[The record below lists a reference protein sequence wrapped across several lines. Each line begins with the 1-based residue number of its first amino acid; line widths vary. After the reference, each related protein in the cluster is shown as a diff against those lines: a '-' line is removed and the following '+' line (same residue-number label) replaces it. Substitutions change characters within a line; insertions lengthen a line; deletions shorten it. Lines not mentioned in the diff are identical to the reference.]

1 MSDPPA
7 TEKVVETTAETTA
20 ETATKAKKIKGNVAA
35 EKTHTVTN
43 TLGDTGRV
51 QFALIAGLLGA
62 WSWQLLPG
70 HVTLIMDTNRWAQLV
85 VLYIVCVTSLSYF
98 GNTTKWWAILLK
110 SLGAMVAFLLISKQ
124 HIYSFSATVALLA
137 AIAFLKNSHER
148 QVKEAE
154 DLLNTAE
161 AEKETDKKMS
171 SLKKAEQRT
180 KSAQGVST
188 AITVVTIITT
198 VLACVGVG
206 QYGYKKYTAYGQ
218 SEDAL
223 QFMFKFLFEKGSKG
237 SQSTSPILQ
246 RSQSAPAADLSRDPL
261 SWDVLDRSNSAPIET
276 TWYNT
281 NQMQK

>member
-1 MSDPPA
+1 MSDPQTPEEKTA
-7 TEKVVETTAETTA
+7 AEKVAKNIAEAAAKT
-20 ETATKAKKIKGNVAA
+20 KKIKGNVDA

-43 TLGDTGRV
+43 TLGDTGSV

-98 GNTTKWWAILLK
+98 GNATEWWVILLK

-148 QVKEAE
+148 QVKDAE
-154 DLLNTAE
+154 DLLKAAE

-171 SLKKAEQRT
+171 GLKKADQKT

-188 AITVVTIITT
+188 AITVVTIVTT
-198 VLACVGVG
+198 VLVCVGVA
-206 QYGYKKYTAYGQ
+206 QYGFKKYKAYGQ

-237 SQSTSPILQ
+237 SQSTTPILQ
-246 RSQSAPAADLSRDPL
+246 RSQSAPPDLSRDPM
-261 SWDVLDRSNSAPIET
+261 SWNVLDRSNSAPEVF
-276 TWYNT
+276 YKT
-281 NQMQK
+281 NPMQK

>member
-70 HVTLIMDTNRWAQLV
+70 HITLVMDTNRWAQLI

-98 GNTTKWWAILLK
+98 GNTTAWWVILLK
-110 SLGAMVAFLLISKQ
+110 SLGAMIAYLLISKQ
-124 HIYSFSATVALLA
+124 HVYSFITTVALLA
-137 AIAFLKNSHER
+137 AIALLKNSHER
-148 QVKEAE
+148 QVNEAE
-154 DLLNTAE
+154 DLLKTAE
-161 AEKETDKKMS
+161 AEKETEKKMS
-171 SLKKAEQRT
+171 GLKQADKRT

-188 AITVVTIITT
+188 AITVITIITT
-198 VLACVGVG
+198 VLVCVSVAR
-206 QYGYKKYTAYGQ
+206 YGYKKYKAYSQ
-218 SEDAL
+218 NEDVL

-237 SQSTSPILQ
+237 SQSTNPILQ
-246 RSQSAPAADLSRDPL
+246 RSQSAPPDLSRDPTI
-261 SWDVLDRSNSAPIET
+261 WDVLDRSNSAPEL
-276 TWYNT
+276 
-281 NQMQK
+281 